1 MAAREAVRRPGG
13 ELLSGFGTISTARGL
28 AALGELLDLQ
38 ATQAAV
44 MPMDWALFT
53 RSYPAFAGDPFLG
66 DQTAVGSPEAS
77 APSSDR
83 LTPALLRGMEP
94 EARAA
99 ALLAYLQVEAAR
111 VLGLA
116 PERMET
122 DAPLPALGFDSLMA
136 VQLKNRIEADTG
148 AVVPMIQFLQ
158 GLSVEQ
164 LVVPVLEA
172 TEAMEVL
179 ATTTGA
185 AAEVWEEGTL

>member
-1 MAAREAVRRPGG
+1 
-13 ELLSGFGTISTARGL
+13 
-28 AALGELLDLQ
+28 LQ
-38 ATQAAV
+38 AIQTAV

-53 RSYPAFAGDPFLG
+53 RSYPAFAADPFLEE
-66 DQTAVGSPEAS
+66 QTAATAPDTGSQNS
-77 APSSDR
+77 TR
-83 LTPALLRGMEP
+83 LSPQLLRGLEP

-172 TEAMEVL
+172 VEAM
-179 ATTTGA
+179 GA
-185 AAEVWEEGTL
+185 VAVTAGAPAEVWEEGTL